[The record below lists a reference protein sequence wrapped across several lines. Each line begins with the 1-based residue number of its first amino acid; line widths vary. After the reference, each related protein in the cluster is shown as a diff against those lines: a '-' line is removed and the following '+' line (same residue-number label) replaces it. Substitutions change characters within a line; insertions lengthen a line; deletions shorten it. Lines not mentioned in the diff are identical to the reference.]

1 VPVGPPTPL
10 PSVNADA
17 SPRFILH
24 VPIFEYHRVKPL
36 TGEAGYVAGLV
47 TVPEIFD
54 AQMKAMALAGWHTI
68 TMGELGDYLRQSI
81 QPAPKAFVV
90 TFDDGYED
98 GYTWAYPI
106 LRRYGFVG
114 TYFVVGSQIDKP
126 EHMSIAEMQALL
138 AAGCEIGNH
147 TISHVDL
154 RAKTPEQLTSEIYA
168 NSALIARD
176 VGVWPQSFA
185 YPIGLTNANVLAV
198 LATTP
203 GLETAV
209 IQEGRGRETW
219 ANRWQ
224 LPRMRVGS
232 GTYPQDLVD
241 KATEY
246 LQ

>member
-1 VPVGPPTPL
+1 
-10 PSVNADA
+10 
-17 SPRFILH
+17 
-24 VPIFEYHRVKPL
+24 
-36 TGEAGYVAGLV
+36 
-47 TVPEIFD
+47 
-54 AQMKAMALAGWHTI
+54 M
-68 TMGELGDYLRQSI
+68 
-81 QPAPKAFVV
+81 
-90 TFDDGYED
+90 
-98 GYTWAYPI
+98 
-106 LRRYGFVG
+106 
-114 TYFVVGSQIDKP
+114 
-126 EHMSIAEMQALL
+126 
-138 AAGCEIGNH
+138 
-147 TISHVDL
+147 
-154 RAKTPEQLTSEIYA
+154 
-168 NSALIARD
+168 ARD

-198 LATTP
+198 LAATP